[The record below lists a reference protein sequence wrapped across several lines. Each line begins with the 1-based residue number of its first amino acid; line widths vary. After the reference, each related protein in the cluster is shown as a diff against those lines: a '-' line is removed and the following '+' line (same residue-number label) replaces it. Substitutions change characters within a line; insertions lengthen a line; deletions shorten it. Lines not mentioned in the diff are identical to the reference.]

1 MSAEQRIEQYLRD
14 VRSDEWRGDDAA
26 FVADVRSVLA
36 ELQAAQGEL
45 LVLGRELEAALE
57 RADKAERAE
66 RDFAKWRT
74 YWKRKAQAAQER
86 EKALREAAEKVRT
99 GLGLTA
105 YEGTPVS
112 VWSAKHY
119 EGILADALAAQR
131 TEEAVE

>member
-36 ELQAAQGEL
+36 ELQAAQ
-45 LVLGRELEAALE
+45 
-57 RADKAERAE
+57 
-66 RDFAKWRT
+66 
-74 YWKRKAQAAQER
+74 ER
-86 EKALREAAEKVRT
+86 EKALREAAEEVRT